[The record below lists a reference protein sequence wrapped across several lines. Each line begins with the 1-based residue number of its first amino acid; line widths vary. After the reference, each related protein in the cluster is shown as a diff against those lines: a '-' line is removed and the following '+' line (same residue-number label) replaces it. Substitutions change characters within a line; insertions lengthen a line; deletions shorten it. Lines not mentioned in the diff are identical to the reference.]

1 MKTQEKYANLRFREQ
16 KYTNGDEE
24 VAKIADDS
32 AMKRVYDMLREKF
45 REQPEFTTQEVY
57 KALSDMKKST
67 LSWYLHMLVQK
78 NYIRNLRHGV
88 YGFCEQ
94 NDTACLEH
102 MQKDSRD
109 IYDLMTGSGMGF
121 YLSGWDGL
129 LSVEEELPGEYPVI
143 LVADKECIFDV
154 IPFLMERG
162 YRVYHDSKE
171 KVLGG
176 DCPDGRKVLLMRGGN
191 MDFGEFGIA
200 CLEKGFADLYYAV
213 TRMGYPTT
221 SERLAKMHLDLLN
234 QGSLS
239 VARLKDAGREL
250 GIKTEFEF
258 MLQMSLLPE
267 GAANFFI
274 HGLMSER
281 A

>member
-16 KYTNGDEE
+16 KFTNGDEE

-32 AMKRVYDMLREKF
+32 AMKRVYEMLREKF
-45 REQPEFTTQEVY
+45 RAQPEFTTQEVY

-109 IYDLMTGSGMGF
+109 IYDLMAGSGMGF

-143 LVADKECIFDV
+143 LVADKECVFDV
-154 IPFLMERG
+154 VPLLMERG

-171 KVLGG
+171 KVLDG

-239 VARLKDAGREL
+239 VARVKDAGREL

>member
-1 MKTQEKYANLRFREQ
+1 MN
-16 KYTNGDEE
+16 TNGDEE

-32 AMKRVYDMLREKF
+32 AMKRVYDMLKESF
-45 REQPEFTTQEVY
+45 RAQPEFTTQEAY
-57 KALSDMKKST
+57 KAVSKMNKST
-67 LSWYLHMLVQK
+67 LSWYLHVLVQK
-78 NYIRNLRHGV
+78 NYLRNIRHGV
-88 YGFCEQ
+88 YGFYEHD
-94 NDTACLEH
+94 NAGYLEH
-102 MQKDSRD
+102 MQKDSRE
-109 IYDLMTGSGMGF
+109 IYDRMTDSGMEF

-129 LSVEEELPGEYPVI
+129 MTAEDEPPAEYPVI
-143 LVADKECIFDV
+143 LVTEGGNVFEV
-154 IPFLMERG
+154 IQFLSERG
-162 YRVYHDSKE
+162 YRVYHNDKE
-171 KVLGG
+171 KVLDG
-176 DCPDGRKVLLMRGGN
+176 DGPDGKKVLLMRGTN
-191 MDFGEFGIA
+191 MGFGEFGIA
-200 CLEKGFADLYYAV
+200 CPEKGFADLYYAV

-221 SERLAKMHLDLLN
+221 SERLAKMHFDLLN
-234 QGSLS
+234 KGILS